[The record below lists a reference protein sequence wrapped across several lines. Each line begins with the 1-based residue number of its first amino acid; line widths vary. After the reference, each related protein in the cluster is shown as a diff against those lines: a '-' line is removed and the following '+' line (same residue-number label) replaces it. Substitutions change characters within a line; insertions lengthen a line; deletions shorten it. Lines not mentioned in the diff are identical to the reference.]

1 MELNE
6 KQRHIMLKALEI
18 FAEKG
23 SDAAS
28 VRDIAQHAGVN
39 VAMISYY
46 FGSKE
51 KLLET
56 IFKYRA
62 EYLTI
67 KIENIIHSK
76 SNAIEKLDLLIDT
89 YLNLIVG
96 NRNFHQLMMREQVM
110 FRKGALYAYIRD
122 MKLTNRELM
131 KKVIAEGQ
139 KENIFRSDVD
149 ITMLAVTLF
158 GIINQVFSHYPF
170 ICEEY
175 RLAKTDEESLN
186 PIVIDKL
193 RTHLKSIFHTF
204 LSVPHPTSSLKN
216 ESNKNEI

>member
-6 KQRHIMLKALEI
+6 KQRHILLKALEI

-56 IFKYRA
+56 IFKQRA
-62 EYLTI
+62 ENLKI
-67 KIENIIHSK
+67 KIENILHLK
-76 SNAIEKLDLLIDT
+76 LNALEKLDLLIDT

-96 NRNFHQLMMREQVM
+96 NRYFHQLMMREQVM
-110 FRKGALYAYIRD
+110 FKEGVLYSYIRD
-122 MKLTNRELM
+122 MKLTNRALIR
-131 KKVIAEGQ
+131 KVVDEGQ
-139 KENIFRSDVD
+139 KETIFRPNID
-149 ITMLAVTLF
+149 ITMLSVTLF

-175 RLAKTDEESLN
+175 DLPSTGNDTLN
-186 PIVIDKL
+186 PKVIEKL
-193 RTHLKSIFHTF
+193 RTHLKAVFHTF
-204 LSVPHPTSSLKN
+204 LLVHPTTSTPTNVPN
-216 ESNKNEI
+216 ENKK

>member
-6 KQRHIMLKALEI
+6 KQHHIMLKALDV

-28 VRDIAQHAGVN
+28 VRDIAKHAGVN

-62 EYLTI
+62 EYL
-67 KIENIIHSK
+67 KIRIEGVIHSETD
-76 SNAIEKLDLLIDT
+76 ALEKLDLLIDT

-96 NRNFHQLMMREQVM
+96 NLRFHQLMMREQVM
-110 FRKGALYAYIRD
+110 QKDGALYRYIRD
-122 MKLTNRELM
+122 MKITNRALI
-131 KKVIAEGQ
+131 KQVVNEGQ

-158 GIINQVFSHYPF
+158 GTINQVFSHYPF

-175 RLAKTDEESLN
+175 GISEGDRHSIN
-186 PIVIDKL
+186 PKVIGKL
-193 RTHLKSIFHTF
+193 RAHLKTTFHAF
-204 LSVPHPTSSLKN
+204 LQ
-216 ESNKNEI
+216 I